1 MIAIHAITQHG
12 LKQALRLAEQCPEA
26 ILFASSKLAQIPSQA
41 QTFDLPLAEHL
52 ARQFAHYEQHI
63 CFFSIGIATRLLAP
77 LLQDKRQDPGVICVD
92 EQAQYVVP
100 VLSGH
105 RGGANAMA
113 LRVAHLLRAT
123 PVLTTASD
131 ASGTL
136 SVDLLGAPFG
146 WTLDP
151 RSEAAITPVAAA
163 IVNEQP
169 VLIIQLAGEK
179 TWWPHERDMPAHLHC
194 ITQWPTAEILARYQ
208 AAIVISDQLDLP
220 PTGCPTVYWQPR
232 SLSVGIGCDR
242 NTPATVI
249 EQALATC
256 LSQHQLAA
264 ASIQSFCSIDI
275 KADEAGLLATATA
288 HQRTFCTYRAE
299 TLANVK
305 GIENPSETVLKHVGV
320 ASVAEAAALYHSGT
334 EHLLVSKQ
342 KFAAD
347 GYNVTIAIC
356 RNKTEEPL
364 KSARRKHWVTP
375 KPTPVDTETINLMGS
390 PVEPGFVCKP
400 KPQHVDL
407 NRPMMHYRYHLFIC
421 EGGRCAKASGRE
433 MAHEVRQ
440 IVKAMD
446 LDSGKNRIKIS
457 RTQCLGA
464 CRYRA
469 TAVLY
474 AADGLLDAI
483 NNGIWLQKTDLFS
496 DADWQRIFA
505 AITASHSVTDAVDAS
520 FLITQD
526 VIGAQE

>member
-12 LKQALRLAEQCPEA
+12 LKQAQRLAEQCPEA
-26 ILFASSKLAQIPSQA
+26 VLFVSSKLAQIPPHA
-41 QTFDLPLAEHL
+41 QTFDLPLADHL
-52 ARQFAHYEQHI
+52 ARQFPHYEQHV

-77 LLQDKRQDPGVICVD
+77 LLQDKRQDPGVVCVD

-113 LRVAHLLRAT
+113 LRVAHLLRAM

-136 SVDLLGAPFG
+136 SVDLFGASFG
-146 WTLDP
+146 WTIAP
-151 RSEAAITPVAAA
+151 HSEPDITTVAAA

-179 TWWPHERDMPAHLHC
+179 TWWPHERDMPDHLHC
-194 ITQWPTAEILARYQ
+194 IEQWPAAEILARYQ

-220 PTGCPTVYWQPR
+220 ATGCPTVYWYPR

-249 EQALATC
+249 EQALTAS
-256 LSQHQLAA
+256 LARHQLAT
-264 ASIQSFCSIDI
+264 ASIQAFCSIDL
-275 KADEAGLLATATA
+275 KADEPGLQDIART
-288 HQRTFCTYRAE
+288 HQRTFSTYRAD
-299 TLANVK
+299 TLARVK
-305 GIENPSETVLKHVGV
+305 GIENPSETVLQHVGV

-334 EHLLVSKQ
+334 EKLLVSKQ
-342 KFAAD
+342 KFAAE
-347 GYNVTIAIC
+347 GYNVTIAVC
-356 RNKTEEPL
+356 RNRAEEPL
-364 KSARRKHWVTP
+364 KSARRKHWVMAEQAP
-375 KPTPVDTETINLMGS
+375 ADAETINLMGS
-390 PVEPGFVCKP
+390 PVEAGFVCKP

-407 NRPMMHYRYHLFIC
+407 NRPMMHYRYHLFMC

-446 LDSGKNRIKIS
+446 LDSGENRIKIS

-474 AADGLLDAI
+474 AADGKRDAI

-496 DADWQRIFA
+496 NADWQRMFTA
-505 AITASHSVTDAVDAS
+505 MTASHAVTDAVDAS